1 MFVFP
6 KTSLLYLLAFG
17 LFLGLMSCDNELAQD
32 ALTPD
37 FAVEEEMPK
46 LLVESLPPPPDADP
60 IELSRRPCFR
70 FVFPI
75 QVQLRN
81 GTIIVAGDAEDL
93 REAYRRIT
101 EAGAQANFIYPFEVE
116 LANETIVTIDNFL
129 TLRRLY
135 RACRDFDDEDV
146 TPCITINYP
155 IQVVSGGNTFTV
167 NNRVELLRANSAFRP
182 RGVSI
187 VYPIDVTHTA
197 TGRVITI
204 NGDREL
210 LRIRR
215 ICRNRGDYD
224 DRGPSC
230 YRLLFPVDVT
240 VNGVD
245 VTIVSRFGWRFA
257 VRNLPEDAEVSI
269 VYPVTI
275 VHRESGEETILANPD
290 EWDAALDLCEE

>member
-6 KTSLLYLLAFG
+6 KTSLLYLLAFS
-17 LFLGLMSCDNELAQD
+17 LMLGFMSCDNEIAQD
-32 ALTPD
+32 AITPD
-37 FAVEEEMPK
+37 FVTEDEMPDV
-46 LLVESLPPPPDADP
+46 LNESLPPPPDAT
-60 IELSRRPCFR
+60 EEEQRLRRPCFR

-81 GTIIVAGDAEDL
+81 GTLITAGDAEDL
-93 REAYRRIT
+93 RAAYQQIISTRAR
-101 EAGAQANFIYPFEVE
+101 ANFVYPFDVT
-116 LANETIVTIDNFL
+116 LANGNTVTINNFPA
-129 TLRRLY
+129 LRRLY
-135 RACRDFDDEDV
+135 RHCRDFDDVDV

-155 IQVVSGGNTFTV
+155 IEVISGDTTFTV
-167 NNRVELLRANSAFRP
+167 DNRVELLQANRDFRP

-187 VYPIDVTHTA
+187 VYPIEVTHTA
-197 TGRVITI
+197 SGRVQTI

-230 YRLLFPVDVT
+230 YRLLFPIDVT
-240 VNGVD
+240 INGID
-245 VTIVSRFGWRFA
+245 RTIVSRVGWRIA
-257 VRNLPEDAEVSI
+257 VRVLPDDAEASI

-275 VHRESGEETILANPD
+275 IHRESGEETVISSYE
-290 EWDAALDLCEE
+290 EWEAARELCD